1 MTKGMKLVNAFLA
14 AAAVSALAMPVRAAE
29 GEGDRYSLAFRQS
42 ITDGS
47 PYGTDIKAGME
58 RKRGVEGRAG
68 IEAPEAL
75 DPRAREFQRQLS
87 ASDGESLG
95 L

>member
-1 MTKGMKLVNAFLA
+1 MTKEMKLVNAFLA
-14 AAAVSALAMPVRAAE
+14 AAAVSALALPVEAAE
-29 GEGDRYSLAFRQS
+29 GDRDSLAFRQS

-47 PYGTDIKAGME
+47 PYGTDIRAGME
-58 RKRGVEGRAG
+58 RGRGVE
-68 IEAPEAL
+68 APKAL

>member
-1 MTKGMKLVNAFLA
+1 MTKGMKLMNAFLA
-14 AAAVSALAMPVRAAE
+14 AAAITVLAAPVQAAE
-29 GEGDRYSLAFRQS
+29 GDRDSLAFRQS

-58 RKRGVEGRAG
+58 RRRGVEGRAG
-68 IEAPEAL
+68 IESPKAL
-75 DPRAREFQRQLS
+75 DPRAREFQRQLA

>member
-1 MTKGMKLVNAFLA
+1 MTKGMKFVNAFLA
-14 AAAVSALAMPVRAAE
+14 AAAVSALAMPVQAAE
-29 GEGDRYSLAFRQS
+29 GDRDSFAFRQS

-68 IEAPEAL
+68 IEAPKAL